1 MKVLVT
7 WERLAPDTVGGDKL
21 RVTTTYMSFD
31 KDEIDKLERNIG
43 ETTAFI
49 IDNIKGEV
57 NE

>member
-31 KDEIDKLERNIG
+31 KDEIDKLQEKMDG
-43 ETTAFI
+43 ATAFI
-49 IDNIKGEV
+49 IDNIEE
-57 NE
+57 NNA